1 MLPADSP
8 CFECKHYH
16 RDEISKPFNCDA
28 YPEGIP
34 HAILYGGPK
43 GTCGDFRLETAK
55 EDVKRQVLTF
65 PTGWKSGRESLVTHE
80 YSTYSGDAMETT
92 SDQR

>member
-16 RDEISKPFNCDA
+16 RDEIKKPFNCEA

-34 HAILYGGPK
+34 AKILYGGPK
-43 GTCGDFRLETAK
+43 ETCAEFRLESVK
-55 EDVKRQVLTF
+55 KDDV
-65 PTGWKSGRESLVTHE
+65 
-80 YSTYSGDAMETT
+80 
-92 SDQR
+92 